1 MGRLAQTE
9 GLTDVQRQIVD
20 TVREFTDR
28 EIIPHAQQLER
39 DDEYPQKIVDGM
51 REMGLFGLTIPEEH
65 GGLGE
70 SLLTYALAVEELS
83 RGWMSV
89 SGIVNTHFIVAYL
102 LMRHG
107 TEEQKRRYL
116 PRMAVGELRGAFS
129 MSEPNCGSD
138 VSAITTRAVRD
149 SAGDGKGGG
158 YVIDGQKM
166 WLTNGGTATLV
177 AVLVKTDEGAE
188 SVYRNMTTFLIEKKQ
203 GFGEVE
209 PGLTIPGK
217 IAKMGY
223 KGVDTTELI
232 FTGYRTSGEQILG
245 GTPGRGF
252 YQMMDGVEV
261 GRVNVAAR
269 GCGVALRA
277 FELAVGY
284 AQQRTSFGKPIA
296 QHQAV
301 LFRLADM
308 ATKVEAAHQM
318 MIMAARKKDSGQRND
333 LEAGMAKYLAAE
345 YCRDVVEDSFRIHGG
360 YGFSKEYEIERLYRE
375 APMLLIGEGTSDIQ
389 KMIIGRRILEDYRLG

>member
-1 MGRLAQTE
+1 LGTVGRLAQTD
-9 GLTDVQRQIVD
+9 GLTDIQRQIID
-20 TVREFTDR
+20 TVREFVDR
-28 EIIPHAQQLER
+28 EIIPHAQQLEHA
-39 DDEYPQKIVDGM
+39 DEYPQKIVDSM
-51 REMGLFGLTIPEEH
+51 CEMGLFGLTIPEEY
-65 GGLGE
+65 GGFGE
-70 SLLTYALAVEELS
+70 SLLTYALAVEEIS

-89 SGIVNTHFIVAYL
+89 SGIINTHFIVAYML
-102 LMRHG
+102 LQHG
-107 TEEQKRRYL
+107 TEDQKRRYL
-116 PRMAVGELRGAFS
+116 PRMAAGELRGAFS

-138 VSAITTRAVRD
+138 VSAIRTRAVRY
-149 SAGDGKGGG
+149 GDA

-166 WLTNGGTATLV
+166 WLTNGGTSTLV

-188 SVYRNMTTFLIEKKQ
+188 SVYRNMTTFLVEKEQ

-217 IAKMGY
+217 IEKMGY

-232 FTGYRTSGEQILG
+232 FTGYSTSPGQVLG

-284 AQQRTSFGKPIA
+284 AQQRTSFGQAIA

-301 LFRLADM
+301 QFRLADM

-318 MIMAARKKDSGQRND
+318 MIMAARTKDSGQRND

-389 KMIIGRRILEDYRLG
+389 KMIIGRRILEEYQLRGS